1 MEWDKVFAGSFFGM
15 LGGLEYNVKRALGM
29 ETADA
34 KEVDAG
40 AEQVIGTIKELYAYQ
55 TKIELIKKW
64 LLYDK

>member
-1 MEWDKVFAGSFFGM
+1 M